1 MITEILSTG
10 NEVLSGIV
18 ADTNAAWIAGRL
30 EELGLEVKRHTCVG
44 DDLDQIA
51 GALLEICGRAQLV
64 VVTGGLGPTGDDLT
78 AAAVAQA
85 AGLPLVQDSAAL
97 ESVQRFFAE
106 RGSTMRSSDAKQ
118 ALLPR
123 GARCLVNPVGSAPG
137 FAITIAGSHVCV
149 LPGVPHE
156 MKRMLTDQVL
166 PLVEGWQA
174 RQRLFPATVTI
185 SVFGLPES
193 EVGRRVAGL
202 TDQFPDVRYGIR
214 VSFPQVFVR
223 VTTRKPV
230 QAEAEATLA
239 EARAWL
245 LHSLGEK
252 VFSGQGLSLEAEVG
266 RLLLEKKLT
275 VALAESCTGGLVADL
290 LTDTPGSSAYF
301 LLSTVTYANQ
311 AKTGLLKV
319 PDETIATFGAVSE
332 ETVRAMARGVQ
343 RLAGADFGLAVS
355 GIAGPGGGTP
365 GKPVGT
371 VCFGLA
377 GPNNEVTVTT
387 RQLSFQNRAMNKRL
401 FAFAAL
407 DMLRRQVMD
416 MAS

>member
-18 ADTNAAWIAGRL
+18 ADTNAAWMAGRL

-78 AAAVAQA
+78 SAAVARA

-106 RGSTMRSSDAKQ
+106 RGSTMRASDAKQ

-123 GARCLVNPVGSAPG
+123 GAQCLVNPVGSAPG
-137 FAITIAGSHVCV
+137 FAITIAGSRVCV

-156 MKRMLTDQVL
+156 MKKMLTEQVL
-166 PLVEGWQA
+166 PLVDGWQA
-174 RQRLFPATVTI
+174 QQRLFPATVTI

-202 TDQFPDVRYGIR
+202 TEQFPDVRYGIR

-223 VTTRKPV
+223 ATTRKPV

-239 EARAWL
+239 QAQAWL
-245 LHSLGEK
+245 LRSLGEK
-252 VFSGQGLSLEAEVG
+252 AFSGQGLSLEAEVG

-319 PDETIATFGAVSE
+319 PAETIATFGAVSE
-332 ETVRAMARGVQ
+332 ETARAMARGVQ

-365 GKPVGT
+365 EKPVGT
-371 VCFGLA
+371 VCLGLA
-377 GPNNEVTVTT
+377 GPNEEVTVTT